1 MTSPF
6 EQLQEIK
13 AQMKINS
20 EQQQKKIE
28 EEKRRAE
35 AEKKEFEKTYLGPDD
50 EIPEESKDSWEK
62 FVSANKDIRPIKNSN
77 FVTLENIPLASA
89 AALEYRRKSAITC
102 ICQGQAR
109 RISDPGQT

>member
-89 AALEYRRKSAITC
+89 AALEYRRKSAITETVQE
-102 ICQGQAR
+102 IHEF
-109 RISDPGQT
+109 

>member
-35 AEKKEFEKTYLGPDD
+35 AEKKELLKP
-50 EIPEESKDSWEK
+50 WE
-62 FVSANKDIRPIKNSN
+62 NWD
-77 FVTLENIPLASA
+77 
-89 AALEYRRKSAITC
+89 
-102 ICQGQAR
+102 
-109 RISDPGQT
+109 